1 MSNKRFHGV
10 MPALYTPITDDN
22 ELKVDETRALLEK
35 ELAAGVHGFYLCGAT
50 GEGPLL
56 PEKTRMR
63 MAEVAREQVGRRT
76 ALIDH
81 VGACDVKSAI
91 RLARHAEE
99 VGMDAISS
107 VPPTFFVNYDEDAVF
122 RYYRQLSESCN
133 LPLLVYANAMFR
145 QGDIVKFIDRVM
157 QLPTVIGLKFTRYNY
172 YEMRRIVE
180 LNGGDINVI
189 NGPDEMLICGLT
201 MGADGGIGS
210 TYNMMG
216 PAFVKLYNAFT
227 EGRFEDARQLQFR
240 INRCIE
246 IMLRHDGC
254 MKQVLSEGGI
264 DVGKPAFPGR
274 VYTREEM
281 RGIMDEL
288 NRVGYQELT

>member
-1 MSNKRFHGV
+1 M
-10 MPALYTPITDDN
+10 
-22 ELKVDETRALLEK
+22 
-35 ELAAGVHGFYLCGAT
+35 
-50 GEGPLL
+50 
-56 PEKTRMR
+56 
-63 MAEVAREQVGRRT
+63 
-76 ALIDH
+76 
-81 VGACDVKSAI
+81 
-91 RLARHAEE
+91 
-99 VGMDAISS
+99 
-107 VPPTFFVNYDEDAVF
+107 
-122 RYYRQLSESCN
+122 
-133 LPLLVYANAMFR
+133 
-145 QGDIVKFIDRVM
+145 
-157 QLPTVIGLKFTRYNY
+157 
-172 YEMRRIVE
+172 
-180 LNGGDINVI
+180 I

-274 VYTREEM
+274 VYTRGEM

>member
-1 MSNKRFHGV
+1 M
-10 MPALYTPITDDN
+10 
-22 ELKVDETRALLEK
+22 
-35 ELAAGVHGFYLCGAT
+35 
-50 GEGPLL
+50 
-56 PEKTRMR
+56 
-63 MAEVAREQVGRRT
+63 
-76 ALIDH
+76 
-81 VGACDVKSAI
+81 
-91 RLARHAEE
+91 
-99 VGMDAISS
+99 
-107 VPPTFFVNYDEDAVF
+107 
-122 RYYRQLSESCN
+122 
-133 LPLLVYANAMFR
+133 
-145 QGDIVKFIDRVM
+145 
-157 QLPTVIGLKFTRYNY
+157 
-172 YEMRRIVE
+172 E